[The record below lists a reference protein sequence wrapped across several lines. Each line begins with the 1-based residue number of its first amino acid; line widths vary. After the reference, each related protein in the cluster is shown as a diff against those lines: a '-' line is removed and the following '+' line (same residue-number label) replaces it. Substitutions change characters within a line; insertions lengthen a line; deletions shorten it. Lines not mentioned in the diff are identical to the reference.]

1 MKICNS
7 SDFQIWQQ
15 VNMIIPPPT
24 MIQKYSIFFLSPF
37 SIHRC
42 QLIVLSVLH
51 EPTPQ
56 RQPLA
61 PIYMRMELWS
71 ALRLL

>member
-1 MKICNS
+1 
-7 SDFQIWQQ
+7 
-15 VNMIIPPPT
+15 